1 MPYHRRVALFVASI
15 LIPAAVFAGLGVELY
30 RQQQELIV
38 QRLAAEQ
45 SQPLETLRLEGPE
58 VEVAL
63 RQTKL
68 RFAFYAAAIVFAL
81 SVTLFSRYVVWR
93 EMRQEGQLAELRAQ
107 FVSNVSHELRT
118 PLTSIQ
124 MFAETLALGR
134 VTDPERQRRYLE
146 TIARES
152 QRVARMVDD
161 VLTFSKMEAGATR
174 FKQERIA
181 LAPVLESA
189 LRAMEY
195 SLDQAGFRI
204 RVTIPV
210 ESLEVRGD
218 ADALEQAVLNI
229 LSNAMKFSGE
239 SRDIEVRLS
248 RTGKEAAIEIADLGI
263 GIPTEQRSRIFE
275 RFFRVPLPEHQ
286 AAAGVGIGLTLVD
299 GIMRSHRGR
308 VEIRNNAPMGTVVSL
323 HLPIEDAA

>member
-1 MPYHRRVALFVASI
+1 MPHHRRVALFVASI
-15 LIPAAVFAGLGVELY
+15 LIPAAVFAGLGLELY
-30 RQQQELIV
+30 RQQRELIV

-45 SQPLETLRLEGPE
+45 SQPLETLRLQGPQ
-58 VEVAL
+58 VQASL
-63 RQTKL
+63 RQTEL

-81 SVTLFSRYVVWR
+81 SVTLFSRYIVWR
-93 EMRQEGQLAELRAQ
+93 EMRQEGQLAAMRAQ

-134 VTDPERQRRYLE
+134 VTDPERQRRYLD

-161 VLTFSKMEAGATR
+161 VLTFSKMEAGAAR
-174 FKQERIA
+174 FRQERIP
-181 LAPVLESA
+181 LAAVLESA

-195 SLDQAGFRI
+195 PLEQGGFRI
-204 RVTIPV
+204 RVIMPV
-210 ESLEVRGD
+210 EALEVRAD

-229 LSNAMKFSGE
+229 MSNAMKFSGA
-239 SRDIEVRLS
+239 SRDIEIRLS
-248 RTGKEAAIEIADLGI
+248 SNGKEATIEVADGGI
-263 GIPTEQRSRIFE
+263 GIPAEHRERIFE
-275 RFFRVPLPEHQ
+275 RFFRIPLSEHQ

-299 GIMRSHRGR
+299 GIMRGHNGR
-308 VEIRNNAPMGTVVSL
+308 VEVRGNEPKGTVVSL
-323 HLPIEDAA
+323 HLPLENAA

>member
-1 MPYHRRVALFVASI
+1 MPYRRRVALFVASI
-15 LIPAAVFAGLGVELY
+15 LIPGAVFAGLGAELY
-30 RQQQELIV
+30 RQQQQLLV

-45 SQPLETLRLEGPE
+45 SQPLETLRLEGPQ
-58 VEVAL
+58 VQAAL

-68 RFAFYAAAIVFAL
+68 RFAFFAAAIVFAL

-93 EMRQEGQLAELRAQ
+93 EMRQEGQLAALRAQ

-134 VTDPERQRRYLE
+134 VTDPERQRRYLD

-152 QRVARMVDD
+152 QRLARMVDD
-161 VLTFSKMEAGATR
+161 VLAFSKIEAGAAR

-195 SLDQAGFRI
+195 PLEQGGFRL
-204 RVTIPV
+204 RVTVPV
-210 ESLEVRGD
+210 ETLEVRAD

-229 LSNAMKFSGE
+229 LSNAMKFSGD
-239 SRDIEVRLS
+239 SREIEVRLS
-248 RTGKEAAIEIADLGI
+248 RNGTEAVIEVADRGI
-263 GIPTEQRSRIFE
+263 GIPPEHRSRVFE
-275 RFFRVPLPEHQ
+275 RFFRIPLAEHQ

-299 GIMRSHRGR
+299 GIMRGHDGR
-308 VEIRNNAPMGTVVSL
+308 VEVRGNQPKGTVVSL
-323 HLPIEDAA
+323 CLPLESAA

>member
-1 MPYHRRVALFVASI
+1 MPYRRRVALFVASI
-15 LIPAAVFAGLGVELY
+15 LIPAAVLAGLGVELY
-30 RQQQELIV
+30 RQQQQLIV

-45 SQPLETLRLEGPE
+45 SQPLETLRLQGPG
-58 VEVAL
+58 VQAAL

-93 EMRQEGQLAELRAQ
+93 EMRQEGQLAALRAQ

-134 VTDPERQRRYLE
+134 VTDPERQRRYME

-152 QRVARMVDD
+152 QRVGRMIDD
-161 VLTFSKMEAGATR
+161 VLTFSKMEAGVTR

-195 SLDQAGFRI
+195 SFDQAGFRL

-210 ESLEVRGD
+210 EPVEVRGD

-229 LSNAMKFSGE
+229 LSNAMKFSGD

-248 RTGKEAAIEIADLGI
+248 RA
-263 GIPTEQRSRIFE
+263 
-275 RFFRVPLPEHQ
+275 
-286 AAAGVGIGLTLVD
+286 
-299 GIMRSHRGR
+299 
-308 VEIRNNAPMGTVVSL
+308 
-323 HLPIEDAA
+323 